1 MYRSLSSIRLA
12 FYSKKKQSKPIT
24 NRKINSILKIKLY
37 LSPKIIQLVSE
48 ECFGVVEFAALLFYI
63 L

>member
-12 FYSKKKQSKPIT
+12 FYSKKQSKPIT

-37 LSPKIIQLVSE
+37 LSPKTIQLVSE
-48 ECFGVVEFAALLFYI
+48 ACFGVVEFAALLFYI